1 MQFNFKNVTQDERE
15 QLYEEIWSNPIPVVA
30 EKYGV
35 SESTLRKH
43 LKRLI
48 VPIPTRG
55 YWTKINNGEE
65 VHRTKLPG
73 VTKALRKYVRNYVIK
88 YRTDLEK
95 VSEDVLS
102 SKEELHLLRDETKEF
117 IKEKCSK
124 LVVSN
129 QLRNPHQLIAEHKE
143 EIKYRKKRDRELNKS
158 YSKIKPPE
166 GFRDNKPTLSINVSS
181 SSVNRAYRILDSII
195 IALDE
200 MEGYTRVEIKEG
212 KDTSY
217 FVVMYEIFYFE
228 LKEKNNIFILSLVAE
243 DWLSYTNRSRQELKF
258 RDMKDSP
265 LEEQVGEIIYQMFV
279 IGNRL
284 YAEYKLEELIQER
297 KWEEQERKR
306 RLEQLRKDEL
316 EEVKELTQAVS
327 DWDKARKI
335 REFADDLEMK
345 IHKFKDEEQK
355 QRLMKWLEWTRDKA
369 DWIDPLV
376 EKEDEL
382 LGNSVTLFD
391 TIYENDEV

>member
-1 MQFNFKNVTQDERE
+1 
-15 QLYEEIWSNPIPVVA
+15 
-30 EKYGV
+30 
-35 SESTLRKH
+35 
-43 LKRLI
+43 
-48 VPIPTRG
+48 
-55 YWTKINNGEE
+55 
-65 VHRTKLPG
+65 
-73 VTKALRKYVRNYVIK
+73 
-88 YRTDLEK
+88 
-95 VSEDVLS
+95 
-102 SKEELHLLRDETKEF
+102 
-117 IKEKCSK
+117 
-124 LVVSN
+124 
-129 QLRNPHQLIAEHKE
+129 
-143 EIKYRKKRDRELNKS
+143 
-158 YSKIKPPE
+158 
-166 GFRDNKPTLSINVSS
+166 
-181 SSVNRAYRILDSII
+181 
-195 IALDE
+195 
-200 MEGYTRVEIKEG
+200 
-212 KDTSY
+212 
-217 FVVMYEIFYFE
+217 
-228 LKEKNNIFILSLVAE
+228 
-243 DWLSYTNRSRQELKF
+243 
-258 RDMKDSP
+258 MKDSP

-382 LGNSVTLFD
+382 LGKSVSLFEQ
-391 TIYENDEV
+391 ILQK